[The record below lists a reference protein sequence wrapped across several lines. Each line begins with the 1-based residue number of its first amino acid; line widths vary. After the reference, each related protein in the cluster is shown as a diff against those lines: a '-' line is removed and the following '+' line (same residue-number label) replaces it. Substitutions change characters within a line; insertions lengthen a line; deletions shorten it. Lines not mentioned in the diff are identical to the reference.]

1 MSWDAVI
8 LRLLPA
14 AVATVTSTTVMCK
27 YCSLCLESHSSE
39 TLLPLLTSCRR
50 DNLIR
55 QPI

>member
-14 AVATVTSTTVMCK
+14 AVATVTSRVMYK

-39 TLLPLLTSCRR
+39 TLLPLLISCHP
-50 DNLIR
+50 DNLIT